1 MAKLTPY
8 PFQVEDLAKL
18 RANNYTGLI
27 AIEAGGGKSLTA
39 TLTIAEARPRV
50 TLIIAPK
57 STHNTAWIPTVRDN
71 AGVTP
76 RVIGNDN
83 KVTKAALWDF
93 LLGESGVFI
102 ASPQFVTR
110 ADVSEWRGDMI
121 IHDEAHQGSTA
132 KSKMQRKLGG
142 YHPSDGHPL
151 AHRFTHRLAL
161 TGTPMRQNFS
171 NLWGVM
177 RMLWGDSHYAR
188 GQVGASNFILWEADR
203 MTHQMVYTNQRN
215 PDGSPKTVKE
225 YLGEAQPGRLLAEM
239 PCAIVHKRR
248 ETCCRHHNGGFL
260 PTEEPQVIRRTVEL
274 TAKQKK
280 SVKDMEQTMMAWLDD
295 NPLVADIPLTAKQ
308 RVRQLTL
315 GEASVEYFMGVNS
328 DGDEVEKN
336 TIVFDPDCASPAL
349 DEAIHILSN
358 LPDDE
363 NVVVYLESRRFA
375 EVAVKRFNEA
385 GFKAAEYS
393 GVTKADLTRFGKD
406 YRVLVGVISAL
417 GTGTAGLNH
426 VAHTDIFIE
435 QPISLTNLEQVSA
448 RLDRLD
454 NTHRVQRFILLDDL
468 GVQEG
473 RFEDLAATKIA
484 VNRSLRVVA

>member
-8 PFQVEDLAKL
+8 DWQLRDLAKL
-18 RANNYTGLI
+18 RANNYTGLV

-39 TLTIAEARPRV
+39 TLALIEARPQV
-50 TLIIAPK
+50 TLIVAPK
-57 STHNTAWIPTVRDN
+57 STHQTAWIPTIRDN
-71 AGVTP
+71 AGITP
-76 RVIGNDN
+76 RIIGNDN
-83 KVTKAALWDF
+83 KATKAALMDF
-93 LLGESGVFI
+93 LFSYPGVYI
-102 ASPQFVTR
+102 ASPQYVTR
-110 ADVSEWRGDMI
+110 ADVSDWRGDMI

-132 KSKMQRKLGG
+132 KSKLQRKLGG

-161 TGTPMRQNFS
+161 SGTPMRQQFS

-177 RMLWGDSHYAR
+177 RMLWGDTHYLR
-188 GQVGASNFILWEADR
+188 GQVAASNFILWEHDR
-203 MTHQMVYTNQRN
+203 MTHQTVYTNQRN
-215 PDGSPKTVKE
+215 PDGTPKTVKE

-239 PCAIVHKRR
+239 PCYVMHKRR
-248 ETCCRHHNGGFL
+248 ETCCSAHSGGFL
-260 PTEEPQVIRRTVEL
+260 PTEAPQVIRRTVEL
-274 TAKQKK
+274 TTKQKR
-280 SVKDMEQTMMAWLDD
+280 SVKDMEKTMMAWLDE
-295 NPLVADIPLTAKQ
+295 NPLVADIPLIAKQ
-308 RVRQLTL
+308 RVRQMTL
-315 GEASVEYFMGVNS
+315 GEASVEYFMGTNA
-328 DGDEVEKN
+328 DGEDIEKN
-336 TIVFDPDCASPAL
+336 TIVFDSNCASPAL
-349 DEAIHILSN
+349 DEAIHILTN

-393 GVTKADLTRFGKD
+393 GVKKADLTKFGKEFQ
-406 YRVLVGVISAL
+406 VLVGVISAL

-454 NTHRVQRFILLDDL
+454 NTHRVQRFILLDDM
-468 GVQEG
+468 GIQEG

-484 VNRSLRVVA
+484 VNRSLRIAV

>member
-8 PFQVEDLAKL
+8 PFQLEDLAKL
-18 RANNYTGLI
+18 RQHNYTGLI

-39 TLTIAEARPRV
+39 TLAIAEARPRV

-57 STHNTAWIPTVRDN
+57 STHYTAWIPTIRDN
-71 AGVTP
+71 AGITP

-83 KVTKAALWDF
+83 KATKQALFDF
-93 LLGESGVFI
+93 EIGLPGCYI
-102 ASPQFVTR
+102 ASPQYVTR
-110 ADVSEWRGDMI
+110 TDVSDWRGDML

-132 KSKMQRKLGG
+132 KSKLQRKLGG
-142 YHPSDGHPL
+142 YHASDGQPL
-151 AHRFTHRLAL
+151 SHRFRHRLAL
-161 TGTPMRQNFS
+161 SGTPMRQNFS

-177 RMLWGDSHYAR
+177 RFLWGDTHYLR
-188 GQVGASNFILWEADR
+188 DQVAYDSFVGWEIQR
-203 MTHQMVYTNQRN
+203 MNYQTVYTNQRN
-215 PDGSPKTVKE
+215 FDGTPKTVKE
-225 YLGEAQPGRLLAEM
+225 YLGEAEPGRLLAEM
-239 PCAIVHKRR
+239 PLAIVHKRR
-248 ETCCRHHNGGFL
+248 ETCCRWHEGGFL
-260 PTEEPQVIRRTVEL
+260 PTEEPQIIRRTVEL
-274 TAKQKK
+274 TAKQKRAV
-280 SVKDMEQTMMAWLDD
+280 SEMEKTMMAWLDD

-315 GEASVEYFMGVNS
+315 GEGRVEYFMGENS
-328 DGDEVEKN
+328 EGEAVEKN
-336 TIVFDPDCASPAL
+336 TLVFDTNCASPIL
-349 DEAIHILSN
+349 DEALHILSN

-375 EVAVKRFNEA
+375 EVATQRFNEA
-385 GFKAAEYS
+385 GFSAREYS
-393 GVTKADLTRFGKD
+393 GVTKADLTQFGKD

-426 VAHTDIFIE
+426 VAHTDIFME

-454 NTHRVQRFILLDDL
+454 NTHRVQRYILLDDL
-468 GVQEG
+468 GIQEG

-484 VNRSLRVVA
+484 VNRSLRISS

>member
-8 PFQVEDLAKL
+8 DWQLRDLAKL
-18 RANNYTGLI
+18 RAHNYTGLI

-39 TLTIAEARPRV
+39 TLAIAEARPRV

-71 AGVTP
+71 AGITP
-76 RVIGNDN
+76 RIIGNDN
-83 KVTKAALWDF
+83 KATKAALWDF
-93 LLGESGVFI
+93 LLGEPGCYI

-110 ADVSEWRGDMI
+110 ADVSAWSGDMI

-132 KSKMQRKLGG
+132 RSKLQRKLGG
-142 YHPSDGHPL
+142 YFPSDGQPL

-161 TGTPMRQNFS
+161 SGTPMRQNFS
-171 NLWGVM
+171 NLYGIM
-177 RMLWGDSHYAR
+177 RLLWGDTLYLQ
-188 GQVGASNFILWEADR
+188 GQVAAQNFVMWQSNR
-203 MTHQMVYTNQRN
+203 MTSQVVYTNQRN
-215 PDGSPKTVKE
+215 FDGTPKTVKE

-239 PCAIVHKRR
+239 PCYVMHKRR
-248 ETCCRHHNGGFL
+248 ETCCPAHPGGFL
-260 PTEEPQVIRRTVEL
+260 PTAEPQVIRRTVEL
-274 TAKQKK
+274 TQKQKR
-280 SVKDMEQTMMAWLDD
+280 SVTDMERTMMAWLDE
-295 NPLVADIPLTAKQ
+295 NPLVADIPLIAKQ
-308 RVRQLTL
+308 RVRQMTL
-315 GEASVEYFMGVNS
+315 GEASVEYFMGTNA
-328 DGDEVEKN
+328 DGEEVEKS

-349 DEAIHILSN
+349 DEAIHILTN
-358 LPDDE
+358 LPEDE

-393 GVTKADLTRFGKD
+393 GVTKADLSRFGKD
-406 YRVLVGVISAL
+406 YQVLVGVISAL

-426 VAHTDIFIE
+426 IAHTDIFIE

-454 NTHRVQRFILLDDL
+454 NTHRVQRFILLDDM
-468 GVQEG
+468 GIQEG

-484 VNRSLRVVA
+484 VNRSLRISV